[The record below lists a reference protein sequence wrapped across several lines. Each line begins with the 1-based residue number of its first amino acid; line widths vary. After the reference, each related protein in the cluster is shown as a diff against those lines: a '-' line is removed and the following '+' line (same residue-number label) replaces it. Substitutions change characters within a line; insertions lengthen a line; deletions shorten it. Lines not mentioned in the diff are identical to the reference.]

1 MNEWFLSCGKEG
13 NLVAGISLVLKSP
26 VTSVG
31 NPTGGEEVE
40 RLVGLSFTHFAFDS
54 FFFLYTKNQNCI
66 YFFKNYGK
74 KTVRALRSSNL
85 SILMS
90 YKLMFSLNCDP
101 YT

>member
-54 FFFLYTKNQNCI
+54 FFSLYQESKLYIFL
-66 YFFKNYGK
+66 
-74 KTVRALRSSNL
+74 
-85 SILMS
+85 
-90 YKLMFSLNCDP
+90 
-101 YT
+101 